1 MPQISTTTL
10 DLSRYTH
17 VRIGSVSR
25 VAVLHA
31 PIAGEGYQILGHG
44 YNLLIAPT
52 AQNLAILGD
61 EFATLTMLPNGLLRV
76 GAALGSYALYAHAK
90 RNDLW
95 GFEFLAHLPGS
106 VGGLVK
112 MNAGM
117 SLATNGAIA
126 RYEIRDVLAG
136 IATAKHDFMD
146 ASALGLG
153 YRTSDIGETIYA
165 AFFHARRGFRHA
177 LLGEF
182 AKLRRKQ
189 PKGAS
194 FGSAFKNPEG
204 DFAGRLIESVGL
216 KGVRFGN
223 VCFSEK
229 HANFLINT
237 GGASFDEAK
246 ALLDEAKRRV
256 YDSFGIAL
264 QEEVVILT

>member
-1 MPQISTTTL
+1 MPSVSSITL

-17 VRIGSVSR
+17 VRIGGVSH
-25 VAVLHA
+25 VAVLHT
-31 PIAGEGYQILGHG
+31 PCEQNYQLLGHG
-44 YNLLIAPT
+44 YNLLVSPET
-52 AQNLAILGD
+52 RNLAILGD
-61 EFATLTMLPNGLLRV
+61 EFATLAMLPNGLLRV
-76 GAALGSYALYAHAK
+76 GAALPAYKLYAYAK
-90 RNDLW
+90 RNDLR

-106 VGGLVK
+106 IGGLVK

-136 IATAKHDFMD
+136 IATAKHDFID
-146 ASALGLG
+146 ASTLGLG
-153 YRTSDIGETIYA
+153 YRTSNISETIYA

-177 LLGEF
+177 LLAEF

-189 PKGAS
+189 PKGAR
-194 FGSAFKNPEG
+194 FGSAFKNPPG

-237 GGASFDEAK
+237 GDASFDEAK

-256 YDSFGIAL
+256 FDTYGITL

>member
-1 MPQISTTTL
+1 MPSVSSITL

-17 VRIGSVSR
+17 VRIGGVSH
-25 VAVLHA
+25 VAVLHTLC
-31 PIAGEGYQILGHG
+31 EQNYQLLGHG
-44 YNLLIAPT
+44 YNLLVSPEAR
-52 AQNLAILGD
+52 NLAILGD
-61 EFATLTMLPNGLLRV
+61 TFATLAMLPNGLLRV
-76 GAALGSYALYAHAK
+76 GAALPAYKLYTYAKH
-90 RNDLW
+90 NDLW

-106 VGGLVK
+106 IGGLVK

-126 RYEIRDVLAG
+126 RYEICDVLAG
-136 IATAKHDFMD
+136 IATAKHDFID
-146 ASALGLG
+146 ASTLGLG
-153 YRTSDIGETIYA
+153 YRTSNISETIYA

-177 LLGEF
+177 LLAEF

-194 FGSAFKNPEG
+194 FGSAFKNPPG

-237 GGASFDEAK
+237 GDASFDEAK

-256 YDSFGIAL
+256 FDTYGITL